1 MKPLTAIPLAGLLL
15 LSALPAGAGTL
26 SCVTINGATQCSR
39 GDQSLTCTTDDDLTS
54 CRSRPDVFEHE
65 DDLFDD
71 EDSSAIGAPA
81 PRSAKQVEVRRTDS
95 GLRVRSGDVTVEIE

>member
-1 MKPLTAIPLAGLLL
+1 MKFLTAIPLAGLLL

-65 DDLFDD
+65 DDLFDE
-71 EDSSAIGAPA
+71 EDSREIEAPA
-81 PRSAKQVEVRRTDS
+81 LPSARQVEVRRTGN
-95 GLRVRSGDVTVEIE
+95 GLRVRSGAITIEIE